1 MKYILAA
8 LLCLFSV
15 TANAESNFLP
25 FLRTIGDFTLPTITG
40 EEVVLS
46 NHTEELVAIYIQGN
60 GCPIARLGS
69 HDYREVI
76 NQFSDKSI
84 SFYMLN
90 ASIQDSA
97 EAIIREESEF
107 GFAVPILKD
116 STQSVAKAL
125 GVTRTAEVF
134 VLRPQTGEVV
144 YRGPIN
150 DKLGYETQRVNTTVN
165 YLSDGLNTL
174 LAGNVVDHDNIPDS
188 KGCLVMIL

>member
-1 MKYILAA
+1 MKYLIA
-8 LLCLFSV
+8 LVFSLFSTV
-15 TANAESNFLP
+15 ASAD
-25 FLRTIGDFTLPTITG
+25 FLRTIGNFTLTTVTG

-46 NHTEELVAIYIQGN
+46 NHTEELVAVYIQGN

-69 HDYREVI
+69 HDYSEVI
-76 NQFSDKSI
+76 QQFSSKPI
-84 SFYMLN
+84 AFYMLN

-97 EAIIREESEF
+97 EAIIREEAEF

-174 LAGNVVDHDNIPDS
+174 LAGNVVDHNNIPDS